1 MTHWYDV
8 VFWVFFGAGL
18 LFIAGIIIRLIVE
31 AVRDRRKPFVRK
43 YGPNTRYTSVYDT
56 TWGIGG
62 TDSSTGFDTSS
73 PSSDSGG
80 SDSSSDSGS
89 SDSGGGFESGG
100 GESGGGGSSGGWN
113 D

>member
-8 VFWVFFGAGL
+8 VFWIFFGAGV
-18 LFIAGIIIRLIVE
+18 LFILGIWILMLVGFIRE
-31 AVRDRRKPFVRK
+31 RRRPFVRAH
-43 YGPNTRYTSVYDT
+43 GATAASASSHDT
-56 TWGIGG
+56 TWGAGG
-62 TDSSTGFDTSS
+62 TDSSTGFE
-73 PSSDSGG
+73 PA
-80 SDSSSDSGS
+80 SSDSGS

>member
-8 VFWVFFGAGL
+8 VFWIFFGAGL

-31 AVRDRRKPFVRK
+31 AVRDRRPTRT
-43 YGPNTRYTSVYDT
+43 YGGSTAGSSSYET
-56 TWGIGG
+56 TWGVGG
-62 TDSSTGFDTSS
+62 SDSSTGFDSASSTS
-73 PSSDSGG
+73 
-80 SDSSSDSGS
+80 SDSSSDSGG

-100 GESGGGGSSGGWN
+100 GDSGGGGSSGGWN

>member
-8 VFWVFFGAGL
+8 VFWIFFGAGV
-18 LFIAGIIIRLIVE
+18 LFILGIWILMLVGFIRE
-31 AVRDRRKPFVRK
+31 RRRPFVRTH
-43 YGPNTRYTSVYDT
+43 GATARSTSSHDT
-56 TWGIGG
+56 TWGVGG
-62 TDSSTGFDTSS
+62 TDSSTGFETSS
-73 PSSDSGG
+73 SDSVGSDSGG
-80 SDSSSDSGS
+80 

>member
-8 VFWVFFGAGL
+8 VFWIFFGGGI
-18 LFIAGIIIRLIVE
+18 LFIAGIILRLIVQ
-31 AVRDRRKPFVRK
+31 AIRDRPKPFVPK
-43 YGPNTRYTSVYDT
+43 SITPYDT
-56 TWGIGG
+56 TWGVGG
-62 TDSSTGFDTSS
+62 TDSSTAFDTSS
-73 PSSDSGG
+73 SFDSGG
-80 SDSSSDSGS
+80 SDSSSDSSGG